1 MKRVL
6 LSGLAL
12 IVLLT
17 AGSLFA
23 QPPGMRG
30 NMPPAPGMMG
40 TMPPAPNV
48 LPGALL
54 GLSAEQ
60 QTAIAK
66 LRLEH
71 QKMAAP
77 LRAEVQSLRT
87 TYRLMLIDSKV
98 SESKLKSQFAKI
110 SAKRQALALLQAK
123 HQRAVRNLLTD
134 EQKVKFDQR
143 ILSGHGRRGCMGHK
157 GGMMKSNGRMPGRR
171 MR

>member
-6 LSGLAL
+6 LSGLTL

-23 QPPGMRG
+23 QPPGMKG
-30 NMPPAPGMMG
+30 NMS
-40 TMPPAPNV
+40 PAPNFRQ
-48 LPGALL
+48 GAVL

-60 QTAIAK
+60 QTKIDK

-71 QKMAAP
+71 QKMTAP
-77 LRAEVQSLRT
+77 LRADVQSLQT
-87 TYRLMLIDSKV
+87 AYRLMIIDPKI
-98 SESKLKSQFAKI
+98 SESKLKAQLSKI
-110 SAKRQALALLQAK
+110 SAKRQALALLRAK
-123 HQRAVRNLLTD
+123 HQRQVRSLLTD

-143 ILSGHGRRGCMGHK
+143 IISGHGKKGRMGHK
-157 GGMMKSNGRMPGRR
+157 GHKMYKGGCKAGAR

>member
-1 MKRVL
+1 MKRIL
-6 LSGLAL
+6 LSALTL
-12 IVLLT
+12 IVLLS

-30 NMPPAPGMMG
+30 NMPPASGMMG
-40 TMPPAPNV
+40 AMQQAPNV
-48 LPGALL
+48 LPGTFL

-66 LRLEH
+66 LRLEQ

-77 LRAEVQSLRT
+77 LRAEVQSLRSA
-87 TYRLMLIDSKV
+87 YRLMLIDPKV
-98 SESKLKSQFAKI
+98 SESKLKAQFAKI

-143 ILSGHGRRGCMGHK
+143 ILSGHGKRGCRGKK
-157 GGMMKSNGRMPGRR
+157 GGMMNSNGRMPGRR